1 MERKI
6 RRNLLRAKI
15 ANIAQRRKPE
25 KYRKELKFD
34 PLADLT
40 LEERQHVKR
49 SILPKMKQRPVD
61 MSAASPAARAVRR
74 YVLHACGRLEDTLV
88 ESRASFCVAYKFNV
102 TKDVALLKAAE
113 RVGEAE
119 STEEGGEAKGGDAK
133 DGEANGSEAK
143 GSKPNLLYVLLIKL
157 EVVAG
162 VEDSQRV
169 FFVPFMSE
177 MPSGTVKFELEDDD
191 VALRRIDEPV
201 LGTVSKVI
209 DMSRVHINDGAPFF
223 ENGIEL

>member
-15 ANIAQRRKPE
+15 ANIAERRKPE
-25 KYRKELKFD
+25 KRRKELKFD

-40 LEERQHVKR
+40 LEERQHVRR
-49 SILPKMKQRPVD
+49 SILPKMRQRPVD
-61 MSAASPAARAVRR
+61 MATASPAARAARR

-102 TKDVALLKAAE
+102 TKDAALLRATST
-113 RVGEAE
+113 GEE
-119 STEEGGEAKGGDAK
+119 PTGVQ
-133 DGEANGSEAK
+133 
-143 GSKPNLLYVLLIKL
+143 LLYVLLIKI

-177 MPSGTVKFELEDDD
+177 MPTGAVNFELGDDD
-191 VALRRIDEPV
+191 VVLHRIDEPV

-209 DMSRVHINDGAPFF
+209 DMSRVHVNDGAPFF
-223 ENGIEL
+223 EHGIEL